1 MSEKSG
7 ALRIFEAYGIELEY
21 MIVHRNTLS
30 VLPVTDKV
38 LHHVANEYISD
49 VDMGETEWSNELAL
63 HVIELK
69 TNGPAGDLS
78 QLPALFH
85 RDIMHINSI
94 LEKLGGRLMP
104 GAMHPWMDPYSEM
117 KLWSHD
123 NSPIYEKYN
132 SIFDCRGHGWS
143 NLQSMHINLPFSNDD
158 EFGRLHAAIRLVLP
172 LLPAI
177 AAASPVAD
185 SRIQA
190 HLDHRLEVYRHNQA
204 KVPSIAGKI
213 IPEAVFTKADYEE
226 KIFQPLYKDIS
237 AYDAEGMLQHEWLN
251 SRGAIARFD
260 RNAIEIRLIDV
271 QECPKADLAIA
282 AFVIE
287 ILKALVSERW
297 MKLEDQQKFTEDELR
312 SILMGGIKD
321 AENAVI
327 ENANYLKAFGIHPGA
342 STARNVW
349 AHLFSEVMSAPEMKM
364 WEEPLTVI
372 LEEGTL
378 ATRILRELNGDV
390 SRGSL
395 QKVYGKLCDCIQQ
408 NKMMHEKIM
417 SGVS

>member
-1 MSEKSG
+1 MNEDNG
-7 ALRIFEAYGIELEY
+7 ALHLFEAYGIELEY
-21 MIVHRNTLS
+21 MIVDHLTLS

-49 VDMGETEWSNELAL
+49 VSMGETEWSNELAL

-69 TNGPAGDLS
+69 TNGPAKDLS

-85 RDIMHINSI
+85 RDIQHINGI
-94 LEKLGGRLMP
+94 LEKHGGRLMP

-117 KLWSHD
+117 QLWPHD

-143 NLQSMHINLPFSNDD
+143 NLHSMHINLPFANDE
-158 EFGRLHAAIRLVLP
+158 EFGRLHAAVRLVLP

-185 SRIQA
+185 SKIA
-190 HLDHRLEVYRHNQA
+190 DCLDLRLEVYRYNQA

-213 IPEAVFTKADYEE
+213 IPEPVFSRADYEE
-226 KIFQPLYKDIS
+226 RIFKPLYKDIS
-237 AYDAEGMLQHEWLN
+237 VYDPDGMLHYEWLN

-271 QECPKADLAIA
+271 QECPGADLAIA

-287 ILKALVSERW
+287 ILKALVSEKW
-297 MKLEDQQKFTEDELR
+297 MKFEEQQKFTEDELC
-312 SILMGGIKD
+312 SLLLDGIRKGEGMD
-321 AENAVI
+321 I
-327 ENANYLKAFGIHPGA
+327 TGSRYLEAFGMKSEC
-342 STARNVW
+342 STGRNVW
-349 AHLFSEVMSAPEMKM
+349 KHLYNELMQGPEMKI
-364 WEEPLTVI
+364 WQEPLSVI

-378 ATRILRELNGDV
+378 ASRILGAVKHDTSRE
-390 SRGSL
+390 SL
-395 QKVYGKLCDCIQQ
+395 MRVYGKLCDCLEQ
-408 NKMMHEKIM
+408 NKMFRGNE
-417 SGVS
+417 